1 MRQKI
6 ALCIALL
13 LALCPAALPAAEIRT
28 RVALPAAE
36 ELYCLH
42 FDPRGLLWMGT
53 SAGVKSYDGY
63 AVREEFADAV
73 RQFPQ
78 LGSDVRCLATDSAGN
93 LWAGT
98 NDGLLRIAL
107 GTGRARL
114 FRFPKSS
121 QQIVY
126 ALFCGRDGTVYAGTD
141 DGFSLCRRGEDRFLH
156 FNVETA
162 TALWPDGRRGRYE
175 GWGVKD
181 FAETPGG
188 EILVGTWGQGLWRYS
203 PGRRELYAY
212 ARLNWMNSAFALCPD
227 RQGRLWIGT
236 QGCGVQCVDRWDDCL
251 LASLRTVGLGPLAG
265 PGAVVNDVVQTPD
278 GQVRAC
284 TGDTVAACTGP
295 DGALWMGTRG
305 GGIVRIRQAGDLFTN
320 YSLGAHVCCIYT
332 EDGRHFY
339 LGLGTQGLARY
350 DAATGRLEKN
360 RRVPGYEALPDGEL
374 ATRVTSIL
382 RRSNGELWMAAGDNG
397 LWVSRPDGT
406 SEVLYPHTRQLPYV
420 KDNVLALY
428 ESPHDR
434 ALWMGG
440 RQGISVLL
448 PDGRGVA
455 LDVKT
460 DSVDLTGYVMVN
472 HIAGDRAGRIWVSTA
487 NRGIIRIEGDPAFP
501 QRLRLRRYGPSS
513 AAVTACYEDSRR
525 CLWALSSSGLLR
537 YNAEIDR
544 FCPVG
549 RPGLLEGRKVQA
561 LCEDRHGALWLATDR
576 ALLRLGADSSLV
588 SFTAQ
593 DGLASASFVP
603 NAVFR
608 LGDSL
613 YFGTA
618 EGFVAFDPEGAYGGL
633 RRFVPNLVVT
643 DFLLDG
649 TSYFALDS
657 SARSALA
664 AERPML
670 AREITVP
677 ASARSFGVEFSLLTY
692 ADQAETRYA
701 CLLEGYDEEW
711 RAVDGA
717 VRRAVYERVPPGDYR
732 FRLRALDSRGEW
744 HGLPYAIGV
753 RVLAPWYASGWAYL
767 IYIVLLFLFGRFVW
781 SYLRMRR
788 EMRASRRF
796 SAILQS
802 AQLSPAS
809 GVGAEP
815 APEAGRGRAE
825 TAGQQ
830 RDAEFVA
837 RATRLV
843 RDHLDDSAYNRD
855 RMAADLGMSVSTL
868 YSRLREC
875 TDLSIQ
881 TFIQAV
887 RLNAACDI
895 LRAEPGIRISELAYR
910 VGFNTP
916 KYFSQCFKKEFGL
929 LPGEFARRQGGG
941 ADMR

>member
-28 RVALPAAE
+28 RIALPAAE

-162 TALWPDGRRGRYE
+162 TALCPDGRRGRYE

-181 FAETPGG
+181 FSETPGG

-236 QGCGVQCVDRWDDCL
+236 QGCGVQCVDRWDDCR

-284 TGDTVAACTGP
+284 TGDTVTACTGP

-320 YSLGAHVCCIYT
+320 HSLGAHVCCIYT

-406 SEVLYPHTRQLPYV
+406 GEVLYPHTRQLPYV

-537 YNAEIDR
+537 YDAGADCFR
-544 FCPVG
+544 PAG

-561 LCEDRHGALWLATDR
+561 LGEDRRGALWLATDR

-603 NAVFR
+603 NAAFR

-618 EGFVAFDPEGAYGGL
+618 EGFVAFEPEGSYGGL
-633 RRFVPNLVVT
+633 RPFVPNLVVT

-670 AREITVP
+670 ARQITVP
-677 ASARSFGVEFSLLTY
+677 ASARSFGVEFSLLAY
-692 ADQAETRYA
+692 ADLAETRYA

-732 FRLRALDSRGEW
+732 FRLQAVDSRGEW

-753 RVLAPWYASGWAYL
+753 CVLAPWYATGWAYL
-767 IYIVLLFLFGRFVW
+767 IYIVLLLLFGRFVW

-815 APEAGRGRAE
+815 APEAGRGGAE
-825 TAGQQ
+825 TAGRQ

>member
-1 MRQKI
+1 MKAKI
-6 ALCIALL
+6 ALWIVLL
-13 LALCPAALPAAEIRT
+13 WTLCPLTLLSTEIRTHIALPAS
-28 RVALPAAE
+28 E
-36 ELYCLH
+36 ELYCIC
-42 FDPRGLLWMGT
+42 FDPWGLLWMGT

-63 AVREEFADAV
+63 SVREEFADV
-73 RQFPQ
+73 VQRFPQ
-78 LGSDVRCLATDSAGN
+78 LGSDVRCLAADSAGN

-98 NDGLLRIAL
+98 NDGLLRISL
-107 GTGRARL
+107 RTGLPR
-114 FRFPKSS
+114 FYRFPKSS
-121 QQIVY
+121 QQIIY
-126 ALFCGRDGTVYAGTD
+126 ALFCGSDGTVYAGTD
-141 DGFSLCRRGEDRFLH
+141 DGFSLYVQEKDSFVH
-156 FNVETA
+156 FNVEQG
-162 TALWPDGRRGRYE
+162 TALLPDGSKGRYE

-181 FAETPGG
+181 FAELPCGD
-188 EILVGTWGQGLWRYS
+188 ILVGTWGQGLWRYS
-203 PGRRELYAY
+203 PESNALYAY
-212 ARLNWMNSAFALCPD
+212 GKLNWMNSSFALCPD
-227 RQGRLWIGT
+227 RQGRIWIAT
-236 QGCGVQCVDRWDDCL
+236 QGCGVQRIDRADDHRL
-251 LASLRTVGLGPLAG
+251 RSLQTVALGSS
-265 PGAVVNDVVQTPD
+265 AVVNDVVQTPD

-284 TGDTVAACTGP
+284 TGDTVTACTGP

-305 GGIVRIRQAGDLFTN
+305 GGIVRIRKAGDLFTN
-320 YSLGAHVCCIYT
+320 HSLGAHVCCIYT

-420 KDNVLALY
+420 KDNLLALY

-537 YNAEIDR
+537 YDAGADCFR
-544 FCPVG
+544 PAG

-561 LCEDRHGALWLATDR
+561 LGEDRRGALWLATDR

-603 NAVFR
+603 NAAFR

-618 EGFVAFDPEGAYGGL
+618 EGFVAFEPEGSYGGL
-633 RRFVPNLVVT
+633 RPFVPNLVVT

-670 AREITVP
+670 ARQITVP
-677 ASARSFGVEFSLLTY
+677 ASARSFGVEFSLLAY
-692 ADQAETRYA
+692 ADLAETRYA

-732 FRLRALDSRGEW
+732 FRLRAVDSRGQW

-753 RVLAPWYASGWAYL
+753 RVLAPWYATGWAYL

-895 LRAEPGIRISELAYR
+895 LRAEPGIRIPELAYR